1 MKSTDLSAQ
10 TPGTI
15 GAADRSFAALRMTTG
30 AVSGMEIIA
39 AGTYQGLK
47 KARDVPTCEKEAM
60 EKLMRRCEKG
70 LLRR

>member
-15 GAADRSFAALRMTTG
+15 GAAP
-30 AVSGMEIIA
+30 GMEIIA
-39 AGTYQGLK
+39 AGTDQGLQK
-47 KARDVPTCEKEAM
+47 TKGARTCEKEAVVKAD
-60 EKLMRRCEKG
+60 EEVRGG